1 MKPSSAI
8 PRPAGSLLSH
18 SVRFFKNTMQFYEDA
33 WRECGDL
40 FSTRIPGLG
49 NWVYVCSP
57 ELVQTMIA
65 APPDVLAG
73 GDLEGFSLEHVLGKG
88 STSHLDG
95 AAHQE
100 RRDVI
105 SPYLDAQGSLRH
117 VDAVRGVAE
126 RKVAG
131 WPLGAPF
138 PLVLETQRIA
148 LESLI
153 GAFFGGASP
162 ERVRELSDL
171 YQEFSFKGVR
181 SPATPHSSLQFDLG
195 PWSPWG
201 RVKMRQRK
209 VVAAFN
215 REIDDRL
222 AAIDRPKED
231 DIVLGLARARLA
243 DGSRISREAL
253 LAELLDL
260 LFQGHEMTGDGMTW
274 ILSEILACPHALA
287 ALREEIAAVA
297 GEGEIRSEH
306 LSRLP
311 YLEAAIYEGLR
322 KRPTNFVTSGRRVKK
337 PFELGGYLLPP
348 GTLLAVCYPAIG
360 MRDDLFPKPKSFEPE
375 RFCGHAAPTDA
386 RSPFGLGPHACT
398 GRELALVILKT
409 ALATI
414 LRRAEL
420 RIAQEEVRPV
430 RNAWYYE
437 PNQGLLVTLEKR
449 F

>member
-1 MKPSSAI
+1 MKPSTEI

-18 SVRFFKNTMQFYEDA
+18 SLRFFRNTMQFYEDA
-33 WRECGDL
+33 YRECGDI
-40 FSTRIPGLG
+40 FTTRIPGLG
-49 NWVYVCSP
+49 DWVYICSP
-57 ELVQTMIA
+57 ELVRKVIE
-65 APPDVLAG
+65 APPDVLT
-73 GDLEGFSLEHVLGKG
+73 GDLEGFNLFHVLGKG
-88 STSHLDG
+88 ATSHLDG
-95 AAHQE
+95 PARQE

-117 VDAVRGVAE
+117 VDHVRGVTE
-126 RKVAG
+126 RKVAE
-131 WPLGAPF
+131 WPSGAPF

-148 LESLI
+148 LESLV

-162 ERVRELSDL
+162 ERVRELADI
-171 YQEFSFKGVR
+171 YQDFSFKGVR

-209 VVAAFN
+209 VLAAFN
-215 REIDDRL
+215 REIDARL
-222 AAIDRPKED
+222 AAVDRPEED
-231 DIVLGLARARLA
+231 DIVLGMARARLA
-243 DGSRISREAL
+243 DGGRIPREAI

-274 ILSEILACPHALA
+274 ILSELLANPEALA
-287 ALREEIAAVA
+287 RLRGEIAAVA
-297 GEGEIRSEH
+297 GDGEIRSEH

-322 KRPTNFVTSGRRVKK
+322 KRPTNFLTGSRRVKK

-348 GTLLAVCYPAIG
+348 GTLIAISYPALG
-360 MRDDLFPKPKSFEPE
+360 MRDDLFPQPKRFEPE
-375 RFCGHAAPTDA
+375 RFRGHAPTDA

-398 GRELALVILKT
+398 GRELAMVILKT

-414 LRRAEL
+414 VRKADLKL
-420 RIAQEEVRPV
+420 AQEEVRPV
-430 RNAWYYE
+430 RHAWYYE
-437 PNQGLLVTLEKR
+437 PNQGLLVTLEGR
-449 F
+449 L